1 MSIISKIF
9 SSGATDLVKEV
20 GGVIDNLTTSKEEKL
35 QAEQKIKELFMAHEA
50 EMQKQ
55 VTERWK
61 SDMNSDSW
69 LSKNVRPMVL
79 IFLVFSTI
87 LLIFIDGG
95 LLDFKVE
102 NSWIE
107 LIKLTLLT
115 VIGSYFGGRSY
126 EKVNKS
132 KFGLCLKKEN

>member
-1 MSIISKIF
+1 MGILSKIF
-9 SSGATDLVKEV
+9 SSGTSELVKEV
-20 GGVIDNLTTSKEEKL
+20 GGVIDNLTTTQEEKL

-50 EMQKQ
+50 EIQKQ
-55 VTERWK
+55 VTERWR

-69 LSKNVRPMVL
+69 MSKNVRPMVL

-95 LLDFKVE
+95 LLNFKVE

-126 EKVNKS
+126 EKD
-132 KFGLCLKKEN
+132 KKYK

>member
-1 MSIISKIF
+1 MGILSKIF
-9 SSGATDLVKEV
+9 SSGTSELVKEV
-20 GGVIDNLTTSKEEKL
+20 GGVIDNLTTTKEEKL

-55 VTERWK
+55 VTQRWV

-69 LSKNVRPMVL
+69 LSKNVRPMIL
-79 IFLVFSTI
+79 IFIVLCTM
-87 LLIFIDGG
+87 LLIFIDAGA
-95 LLDFKVE
+95 LAFKVE

-126 EKVNKS
+126 EKVKKS
-132 KFGLCLKKEN
+132 K

>member
-1 MSIISKIF
+1 MGILSKIF
-9 SSGATDLVKEV
+9 SSGTSELVKEV
-20 GGVIDNLTTSKEEKL
+20 GGVIDNLTTTKEEKL

-55 VTERWK
+55 VTQRWV

-69 LSKNVRPMVL
+69 LSKNVRPMIL
-79 IFLVFSTI
+79 IFIVSCTM
-87 LLIFIDGG
+87 LLIFIDAGV
-95 LLDFKVE
+95 LAFKVE

-126 EKVNKS
+126 EKVKKS
-132 KFGLCLKKEN
+132 R

>member
-1 MSIISKIF
+1 MSILSKIF
-9 SSGATDLVKEV
+9 SSGASDLVKNV
-20 GGVIDNLTTSKEEKL
+20 GGVIDDLTTTQEEKL
-35 QAEQKIKELFMAHEA
+35 QAEQKIKELFLAHEQQIQA
-50 EMQKQ
+50 E
-55 VTERWK
+55 VTKRWQ

-79 IFLVFSTI
+79 IFLVLSTI

-95 LLDFKVE
+95 LLSFKVE

-126 EKVNKS
+126 EKVQKS
-132 KFGLCLKKEN
+132 K

>member
-1 MSIISKIF
+1 MGILSKIF
-9 SSGATDLVKEV
+9 SSGTSELVKEV
-20 GGVIDNLTTSKEEKL
+20 GGVIDNLTTTKEEKL

-55 VTERWK
+55 VTQRWV

-69 LSKNVRPMVL
+69 LSKNVRPMIL
-79 IFLVFSTI
+79 IFIVLCTM
-87 LLIFIDGG
+87 LLIFIDAGV
-95 LLDFKVE
+95 LAFKVE

-126 EKVNKS
+126 EKVKKS
-132 KFGLCLKKEN
+132 K

>member
-1 MSIISKIF
+1 MGILSKIF
-9 SSGATDLVKEV
+9 SSGTSELVKEV
-20 GGVIDNLTTSKEEKL
+20 GGVIDNLTTTKEEKL

-55 VTERWK
+55 VTQRWV

-69 LSKNVRPMVL
+69 LSKNVRPIIL
-79 IFLVFSTI
+79 IFIVLCTM
-87 LLIFIDGG
+87 LLIFIDAGV
-95 LLDFKVE
+95 LAFKVE

-126 EKVNKS
+126 EKVKKS
-132 KFGLCLKKEN
+132 K

>member
-1 MSIISKIF
+1 MGILSKIF
-9 SSGATDLVKEV
+9 SSGTSELVKEV
-20 GGVIDNLTTSKEEKL
+20 GGVIDNLTTTKEEKL

-55 VTERWK
+55 VTQRWV

-69 LSKNVRPMVL
+69 LSKNVRPMIL
-79 IFLVFSTI
+79 IFIVSCTM
-87 LLIFIDGG
+87 LLIFIDAGV
-95 LLDFKVE
+95 LAFKVE

-126 EKVNKS
+126 EKVQKS
-132 KFGLCLKKEN
+132 K

>member
-1 MSIISKIF
+1 
-9 SSGATDLVKEV
+9 
-20 GGVIDNLTTSKEEKL
+20 
-35 QAEQKIKELFMAHEA
+35 MANEA
-50 EMQKQ
+50 EIQKQ
-55 VTERWK
+55 VTERWR

-69 LSKNVRPMVL
+69 MSKNVRPMVL

-95 LLDFKVE
+95 LLNFKVE

-126 EKVNKS
+126 EKVKKS
-132 KFGLCLKKEN
+132 K

>member
-1 MSIISKIF
+1 MGILSKIF
-9 SSGATDLVKEV
+9 SSGTSELVKEV
-20 GGVIDNLTTSKEEKL
+20 GGVIDNLTTTQEEKL

-50 EMQKQ
+50 EIQKQ
-55 VTERWK
+55 VTERWR

-69 LSKNVRPMVL
+69 MSKNVRPMVL

-95 LLDFKVE
+95 LLNFKVE

-126 EKVNKS
+126 EKVKKS
-132 KFGLCLKKEN
+132 K

>member
-1 MSIISKIF
+1 
-9 SSGATDLVKEV
+9 
-20 GGVIDNLTTSKEEKL
+20 
-35 QAEQKIKELFMAHEA
+35 
-50 EMQKQ
+50 
-55 VTERWK
+55 
-61 SDMNSDSW
+61 
-69 LSKNVRPMVL
+69 MVL

-132 KFGLCLKKEN
+132 K

>member
-1 MSIISKIF
+1 MSILSKIF
-9 SSGATDLVKEV
+9 SNSATSLVKEV
-20 GGVIDNLTTSKEEKL
+20 GGVIDNLTTTNEEKL
-35 QAEQKIKELFMAHEA
+35 QAEQKIKELFMAHEQEIQA
-50 EMQKQ
+50 Q
-55 VTERWK
+55 VTKRWE

-87 LLIFIDGG
+87 LLIIIDAGV
-95 LLDFKVE
+95 LAFKVE

-126 EKVNKS
+126 EKVQKS
-132 KFGLCLKKEN
+132 K

>member
-9 SSGATDLVKEV
+9 SSSATSLVKEV
-20 GGVIDNLTTSKEEKL
+20 GGVIDNLTTTKEEKL
-35 QAEQKIKELFMAHEA
+35 QAEQKIKELFMAHEQEIQA
-50 EMQKQ
+50 Q
-55 VTERWK
+55 VTKRWE

-69 LSKNVRPMVL
+69 LSKNVRPLVL
-79 IFLVFSTI
+79 IFLVLSTV
-87 LLIFIDGG
+87 LLIIIDAGV
-95 LLDFKVE
+95 LTFKVE

-126 EKVNKS
+126 EKVQKS
-132 KFGLCLKKEN
+132 K